1 MKERINKKG
10 VTIIAAIIFIV
21 LISIL
26 ALSLASML
34 GTSSRGSVDH
44 LRSAQ
49 ALVIAQGGL
58 NWYMRYLADLSDW
71 TTATSQSNVALGQ
84 GTFDVAIS
92 SQSQTSI
99 TFTVTGEVP
108 GSAGVTIQRTMT
120 QSALQ
125 LPSAALFGIFWGRN
139 NGNLTA
145 SGNTINA
152 DMWSVGN
159 ANFTG
164 STFNGTVYHPSG
176 TTITNA
182 TEQVVSTPVPS
193 MPVISTTPYTNLEAT
208 WNSYIPTGNVGQ
220 TSGSDITLSSN
231 QTWTGSITSYR
242 NITTNGY
249 DITCNGCT
257 ISAMNLYMTGDS
269 IFQGTNPTVNLR
281 QNFRMSN
288 TSSLNATNFAIR
300 LNSQFLTNYTN
311 PSTNSIQGSGSVGSN
326 LNNAAAISLGSVLT
340 GTRIL
345 TVTPS
350 GGSITFASGRGIA
363 ITSGT
368 STTLNSGVNLYSNG
382 LNSQRIYINNAN
394 TTLSGAT
401 IFGNRAIIVQSGADV
416 LNSTLFVDYP
426 GSTTN
431 NVLTITGSGTL
442 VGNATVVGNAATGP
456 CTVISTGRA
465 NPSLAVTSSAK
476 VYGFLYQYDSANSGR
491 TQLSSAT
498 VTGAIIANQLLSPIS
513 NSIITYNPSAIP
525 DPPPQG
531 FSNSVC
537 VQESSWVG
545 N

>member
-1 MKERINKKG
+1 MRERIDKRG

-26 ALSLASML
+26 CLSLASML
-34 GTSSRGSVDH
+34 GVTSRSTVDT

-49 ALVIAQGGL
+49 ALAVAQGGF
-58 NWYMRYLADLSDW
+58 NWYMRYLAGISDW
-71 TTATSQSNVALGQ
+71 TTATNQSNIALGE
-84 GTFDVAIS
+84 GTFDVTIG

-99 TFTVTGEVP
+99 TFSVTAEVP
-108 GSAGVTIQRTMT
+108 GSGGVTIQRTMT

-125 LPSAALFGIFWGRN
+125 LPSAALYGIFWGRN

-152 DMWSVGN
+152 DMWSAGN
-159 ANFTG
+159 ADFTG
-164 STFNGTVYHPSG
+164 STFNGTVYHPTG

-193 MPVISTTPYTNLEAT
+193 MPVISTTPYTNLETT

-242 NITTNGY
+242 DITTNGY

-257 ISAMNLYMTGDS
+257 ISARNLYLTGDS

-288 TSSLNATNFAIR
+288 TSSLNATNFTIR

-311 PSTNSIQGSGSVGSN
+311 PSTNTIQGNGSVGSN
-326 LNNAAAISLGSVLT
+326 LNSATAISLGST
-340 GTRIL
+340 SAGTRSL
-345 TVTPS
+345 TIAPS
-350 GGSITFASGRGIA
+350 GGSITFAAGSG
-363 ITSGT
+363 ITIQSGT

-382 LNSQRIYINNAN
+382 QNNQRIYINNAN
-394 TTLSGAT
+394 TTIRGAT
-401 IFGNRAIIVQSGADV
+401 IFGNRAITVQSGADV
-416 LNSTLFVDYP
+416 LDSTLFVDYP
-426 GSTTN
+426 GTTTN
-431 NVLTITGSGTL
+431 NVLTITGSGT
-442 VGNATVVGNAATGP
+442 VVGNAATGP
-456 CTVISTGRA
+456 CTIISIGRA
-465 NPSLAVTSSAK
+465 TTSLAVTSSATA
-476 VYGFLYQYDSANSGR
+476 YGLLYQYDSANSGR
-491 TQLSSAT
+491 IQLSSAT
-498 VTGAIIANQLLSPIS
+498 VTGAIIANQLLSPVS
-513 NSIITYNPSAIP
+513 SSTITYNQSAIP

-531 FSNSVC
+531 FSNSAC
-537 VQESSWVG
+537 VQETSWDG